1 MSSFNCCFLTCIHIS
16 QEAGQVVWYFH
27 LLKNFPVCCDPQQ
40 IIGFGVVN
48 KAKVDVFLELSWFFD
63 DPVDV
68 GNLISGFSAFSKS
81 SLNIWKFM
89 VHILLKPDLE
99 DFEHFFASVWEECN
113 CALYYCALAD
123 LTVCTVEPSL
133 IYCEMSVKLCYPVW
147 GPPPSQPH
155 VAIEHLKCDLFELR
169 CALSMKFTLYFKD
182 TWREQQPQSDILA
195 WRIPMDG
202 GAWQAVVYVTLWTVA
217 CQACLSMGFSRQ
229 EYWNGLLPFSRGSSW
244 PRNWTWVSSIADG
257 FFTIWT
263 TRESLKQVH
272 IILKFYIVYYI

>member
-113 CALYYCALAD
+113 CALYYWALAD

-147 GPPPSQPH
+147 GPPPLPATCGHWALEMWLVWIEMCFKYEIHLVFQRYMKGTTTPVWYSCLENPH
-155 VAIEHLKCDLFELR
+155 GWRSLASCSLCD
-169 CALSMKFTLYFKD
+169 
-182 TWREQQPQSDILA
+182 
-195 WRIPMDG
+195 PMDCSLPG
-202 GAWQAVVYVTLWTVA
+202 LSVHGILQARILEWVVTLLQGIFLT
-217 CQACLSMGFSRQ
+217 
-229 EYWNGLLPFSRGSSW
+229 
-244 PRNWTWVSSIADG
+244 
-257 FFTIWT
+257 
-263 TRESLKQVH
+263 
-272 IILKFYIVYYI
+272 